1 MFRYFPPST
10 FKTKDCIFAITD
22 LAHHDSS
29 FDLTGRFPHQSSQGN
44 NYVFVCYNYDANAI
58 LVEAIPNR
66 EAAKSDAAWRK
77 CHRRLTLNGQI
88 VNDYILDNKC
98 FQLLKDAM
106 TKEEVDFE
114 LVPPHYHR

>member
-29 FDLTGRFPHQSSQGN
+29 FDLTGRFPHQSSHGN
-44 NYVFVCYNYDANAI
+44 NHVFVCYNYDTNAI
-58 LVEAIPNR
+58 LIEAIPNR

-88 VNDYILDNKC
+88 IND
-98 FQLLKDAM
+98 
-106 TKEEVDFE
+106 
-114 LVPPHYHR
+114 